1 MSILTMIERE
11 NAAGT
16 ALYRLMFRLLKDYRE
31 ANMST
36 RPDVVRYPGQLSM
49 LLGQI
54 DAAAEDCRELLR
66 RKLEGVDDAR
76 SELDG
81 PGMAGGDA
89 LVGGKGRPRSSA
101 G

>member
-1 MSILTMIERE
+1 MGLLTMIERE
-11 NAAGT
+11 NVAGT

-66 RKLEGVDDAR
+66 HKLEGDDDAR
-76 SELDG
+76 SDLDG
-81 PGMAGGDA
+81 PGLAGGDA
-89 LVGGKGRPRSSA
+89 LVGDAGRLRASA
-101 G
+101 R

>member
-1 MSILTMIERE
+1 MIERE
-11 NAAGT
+11 NLAGT
-16 ALYRLMFRLLKDYRE
+16 ALYQLMFRLLKAYRE

-66 RKLEGVDDAR
+66 LKLEGGDDAR
-76 SELDG
+76 SDLDG
-81 PGMAGGDA
+81 PGLAGGDA
-89 LVGGKGRPRSSA
+89 VGGGHGRVRASA
-101 G
+101 R